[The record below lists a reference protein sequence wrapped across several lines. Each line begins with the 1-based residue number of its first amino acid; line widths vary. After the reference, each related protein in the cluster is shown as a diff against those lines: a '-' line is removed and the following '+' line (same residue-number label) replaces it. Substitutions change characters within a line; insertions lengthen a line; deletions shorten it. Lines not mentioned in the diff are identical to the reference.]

1 MLNDAEKYKQA
12 DEKQKSKIEAKIK
25 LENLIFSIMAKVES
39 KAIKRISSEQST
51 EDILEVCVSR

>member
-25 LENLIFSIMAKVES
+25 LENLIFSIMAKVER